1 MAYGGFTYYLLYL
14 PLGMPLRGCSV
25 SKRIVFGLV
34 AWLLGAA
41 TATAGSLLAV
51 SLLGQGIGG
60 SSSQQLTQDA
70 VNHALVREAAENS
83 PSDPPA
89 SSPAQPAASPS
100 RRSRPSAAATADLPP
115 PASATATPPATAASS
130 SAGGTVLTSKGGEV
144 VASCQPAGVYLL
156 SWYPLQGYEIGDVA
170 RGPAA
175 TAWVTFQSDS
185 SQVRMTVTCSA
196 GAPSATTVTRSGDD

>member
-1 MAYGGFTYYLLYL
+1 
-14 PLGMPLRGCSV
+14 V

-60 SSSQQLTQDA
+60 GSSQQLTQDA
-70 VNHALVREAAENS
+70 VNRALASEAAESS

-89 SSPAQPAASPS
+89 ASRTARPVARSSRPAK
-100 RRSRPSAAATADLPP
+100 PSAAATTDLPT
-115 PASATATPPATAASS
+115 PASATVTPAATGASS
-130 SAGGTVLTSKGGEV
+130 NPGGTVLTSKGGEV
-144 VASCQPAGVYLL
+144 VASCEPTGAYLL
-156 SWYPLQGYEIGDVA
+156 SWYPLQGYEIGDVV

-175 TAWVTFQSDS
+175 TAWVTFESDNS
-185 SQVRMTVTCSA
+185 EVRMAVTCSA
-196 GAPSATTVTRSGDD
+196 GVPSATTSTHSGDD

>member
-1 MAYGGFTYYLLYL
+1 MAYGGFTYRLLYL
-14 PLGMPLRGCSV
+14 PLGMPLRACSV

-60 SSSQQLTQDA
+60 SSGQQLPQDA
-70 VNHALVREAAENS
+70 VNHALAKEAAENS
-83 PSDPPA
+83 PSGPPTA
-89 SSPAQPAASPS
+89 SRTPDPAASPS
-100 RRSRPSAAATADLPP
+100 GPSKP
-115 PASATATPPATAASS
+115 SATATADPPPPPSPTPTATEPSS
-130 SAGGTVLTSKGGEV
+130 NPGGTVLTSKGGEV
-144 VASCQPAGVYLL
+144 VASCQPAGAYLL

-175 TAWVTFQSDS
+175 TAWVTFESGN
-185 SQVRMTVTCSA
+185 SQVRMVVTCSA
-196 GAPSATTVTRSGDD
+196 GVPSATTSTRSGDD